1 MRIGIYGGSFNPI
14 HIGHTSLAQSLVE
27 QKIVDEV
34 WLLVSPLNP
43 LKQSA
48 NPDILDYDE
57 RLHIARL
64 ATEGMQGIRVSD
76 FENSLPIPSYM
87 ANTLSELAKAYPND
101 EFSLIIGADNWQD
114 FHRWHKWES
123 ILSEYPLIIYRR
135 PGYEITLTEEIKSQ
149 AKSIIIADTPLYPIS
164 STEIRNAF
172 RSGQTPSEW
181 LAPKAAS
188 YIKDHNLFGQH
199 SSITENT

>member
-48 NPDILDYDE
+48 NPDILDYAE

-64 ATEGMQGIRVSD
+64 ATEGMNGIRVSD

-87 ANTLSELAKAYPND
+87 VNTLGELTKAYPQHQ
-101 EFSLIIGADNWQD
+101 FSLIIGADNWSD
-114 FHRWHKWES
+114 FHKWYKWKD
-123 ILSEYPLIIYRR
+123 ILTSYPIIIYRR
-135 PGYEITLTEEIKSQ
+135 PGYDLDTTSETIQS
-149 AKSIIIADTPLYPIS
+149 AKSITIADTPLYPIS
-164 STEIRNAF
+164 STQIRQAI
-172 RSGQTPSEW
+172 RQGQIPSEW
-181 LAPKAAS
+181 LAPNVIE
-188 YIKDHNLFGQH
+188 YIKDRGLYLL
-199 SSITENT
+199 

>member
-34 WLLVSPLNP
+34 WLLVSPMNP

-48 NPDILDYDE
+48 NPDILDYAE

-64 ATEGMQGIRVSD
+64 ATEGMNGIRVSD

-87 ANTLSELAKAYPND
+87 VNTLSELTKAYPQHQ
-101 EFSLIIGADNWQD
+101 FSLIIGADNWSD
-114 FHRWHKWES
+114 FHKWYKWKD
-123 ILSEYPLIIYRR
+123 ILTSYPIIIYRR
-135 PGYEITLTEEIKSQ
+135 PGYDLDTTSDAVQ
-149 AKSIIIADTPLYPIS
+149 SAKSITIADTPLYPIS
-164 STEIRNAF
+164 STQIRQAI
-172 RSGQTPSEW
+172 RQGQIPSEW
-181 LAPKAAS
+181 LSPNVIE
-188 YIKDHNLFGQH
+188 YIKNRGLYLL
-199 SSITENT
+199 

>member
-34 WLLVSPLNP
+34 WLLVSPMNP

-48 NPDILDYDE
+48 NPDILDYAE

-64 ATEGMQGIRVSD
+64 ATEGMNGIRVSD

-87 ANTLSELAKAYPND
+87 VNTLSELTKAYPQHQ
-101 EFSLIIGADNWQD
+101 FSLIIGADNWSD
-114 FHRWHKWES
+114 FHKWYKWKD
-123 ILSEYPLIIYRR
+123 ILTSYPIIIYRR
-135 PGYEITLTEEIKSQ
+135 PGYDLDTTSDAVQ
-149 AKSIIIADTPLYPIS
+149 SAKSITIADTPLYPIS
-164 STEIRNAF
+164 STQIRQAI
-172 RSGQTPSEW
+172 RQGQIPSEW
-181 LAPKAAS
+181 LSPNAIE
-188 YIKDHNLFGQH
+188 YIKERGLYLL
-199 SSITENT
+199 

>member
-43 LKQSA
+43 LKQSV

-64 ATEGMQGIRVSD
+64 ATKDMNGIRVSD
-76 FENSLPIPSYM
+76 FERTLPIPSYTVS
-87 ANTLSELAKAYPND
+87 TLAALAQAYPQHT
-101 EFSLIIGADNWQD
+101 FSLIIGADNWQD
-114 FHRWHKWES
+114 FKKWYKWEE
-123 ILSEYPLIIYRR
+123 ILQSYPIIIYRR
-135 PGYEITLTEEIKSQ
+135 PGYDLNASVPINLKARSIT
-149 AKSIIIADTPLYPIS
+149 IADTPLYDIS
-164 STEIRNAF
+164 STEIRHAV
-172 RSGQTPSEW
+172 RAGKIPAEW
-181 LAPKAAS
+181 LGEQVSK
-188 YIKDHNLFGQH
+188 YIEEKGLFL
-199 SSITENT
+199 

>member
-34 WLLVSPLNP
+34 WLLVSPMNP

-48 NPDILDYDE
+48 NPDILDYAE

-64 ATEGMQGIRVSD
+64 ATEGMNGIRVSD

-87 ANTLSELAKAYPND
+87 VNTLSELTKAYPQHQ
-101 EFSLIIGADNWQD
+101 FSLIIGADNWSD
-114 FHRWHKWES
+114 FHKWYKWKD
-123 ILSEYPLIIYRR
+123 ILTSYPIIIYRR
-135 PGYEITLTEEIKSQ
+135 PGYDLDTTSDAVQ
-149 AKSIIIADTPLYPIS
+149 SAKSITIADTPLYPIS
-164 STEIRNAF
+164 STQIRLAI
-172 RSGQTPSEW
+172 RQGQIPSEW
-181 LAPKAAS
+181 LSPNAFE
-188 YIKDHNLFGQH
+188 YIKERGLYLL
-199 SSITENT
+199 

>member
-14 HIGHTSLAQSLVE
+14 HIGHTSLAQSLISQGVT
-27 QKIVDEV
+27 DEV

-123 ILSEYPLIIYRR
+123 ILSEYREFNLKLPHGGDLLFEIFCKPFSINLTVN
-135 PGYEITLTEEIKSQ
+135 GYDAHAL
-149 AKSIIIADTPLYPIS
+149 
-164 STEIRNAF
+164 
-172 RSGQTPSEW
+172 
-181 LAPKAAS
+181 
-188 YIKDHNLFGQH
+188 
-199 SSITENT
+199 

>member
-64 ATEGMQGIRVSD
+64 ATESATGIRVSD
-76 FENSLPIPSYM
+76 FERTLPVPSYTVS
-87 ANTLSELAKAYPND
+87 TLAELSKAYPQHT
-101 EFSLIIGADNWQD
+101 FHLIIGADNWQD
-114 FHRWHKWES
+114 FHKWYKWEE
-123 ILSEYPLIIYRR
+123 ILQSYPIIIYRR
-135 PGYEITLTEEIKSQ
+135 PGYELDTTSPAIQS
-149 AKSIIIADTPLYPIS
+149 AKSITVADTPLYDIS
-164 STEIRNAF
+164 STQIRQAI
-172 RSGQTPSEW
+172 RQGQTPSKW
-181 LAPKAAS
+181 LSPNAVE
-188 YIKDHNLFGQH
+188 YIKERGLYM
-199 SSITENT
+199 S

>member
-48 NPDILDYDE
+48 NPDILDYAE

-64 ATEGMQGIRVSD
+64 ATEGMNGIRVSD

-87 ANTLSELAKAYPND
+87 VNTLGELAKAYPQHQ
-101 EFSLIIGADNWQD
+101 FSLIIGADNWSD
-114 FHRWHKWES
+114 FHKWYKWKD
-123 ILSEYPLIIYRR
+123 ILTSYPIIIYRR
-135 PGYEITLTEEIKSQ
+135 PGYDLDTTSPAIQS
-149 AKSIIIADTPLYPIS
+149 AKSITIADTPLYPIS
-164 STEIRNAF
+164 STQIRQAI
-172 RSGQTPSEW
+172 RQGQIPSEW
-181 LAPKAAS
+181 LAPNVIE
-188 YIKDHNLFGQH
+188 YIKDRGLYLL
-199 SSITENT
+199 